1 VAKKK
6 LESVRK
12 VYSQQEKQLI
22 RELSEL
28 REQRAEQRS
37 QAERLKEMLTHYR
50 GLHME
55 RSSLTAGEIMRLSSF
70 YQKVSGALDAQESYV
85 TRLDMAYEGK
95 RAQWHG
101 AYRQRRA
108 MEQVLEK
115 AADRERTEARRKERR
130 QAGTGTTRGT
140 AKGSEAGSD
149 GNGDP
154 GSGRGSWAML
164 NED

>member
-6 LESVRK
+6 LESVKK
-12 VYSQQEKQLI
+12 VYAQQEKQLT

-28 REQRAEQRS
+28 REQCAEQRS
-37 QAERLKEMLTHYR
+37 QADNLKEMLTHYR
-50 GLHME
+50 GLHLE
-55 RSSLTAGEIMRLSSF
+55 RSSLTAAEMMRLSSF

-95 RAQWHG
+95 RSQWHG

-115 AADRERTEARRKERR
+115 AADRERADARRKERR
-130 QAGTGTTRGT
+130 KTVSGT
-140 AKGSEAGSD
+140 ATGIAMGPATGAATGPEAGS
-149 GNGDP
+149 
-154 GSGRGSWAML
+154 
-164 NED
+164 

>member
-1 VAKKK
+1 VAKNK

-12 VYSQQEKQLI
+12 VYAQQEKQLT

-28 REQRAEQRS
+28 REQCAEQRS
-37 QAERLKEMLTHYR
+37 QAEHLKEMLTHYR
-50 GLHME
+50 GLHLE

-70 YQKVSGALDAQESYV
+70 YQKVSGALDAQESFV

-115 AADRERTEARRKERR
+115 AADRERAEARRKERR
-130 QAGTGTTRGT
+130 KTATGNATR
-140 AKGSEAGSD
+140 AEADSERG
-149 GNGDP
+149 P
-154 GSGRGSWAML
+154 GPGRRSWTML

>member
-1 VAKKK
+1 MAKKK
-6 LESVRK
+6 LESVKK
-12 VYSQQEKQLI
+12 VYSQQEKQLV

-28 REQRAEQRS
+28 SEQRAEQRS
-37 QAERLKEMLTHYR
+37 QAEHLKEMLTHYR
-50 GLHME
+50 GLHLE

-115 AADRERTEARRKERR
+115 ATDRERTEARRKERR
-130 QAGTGTTRGT
+130 QAATGT
-140 AKGSEAGSD
+140 AKGSGAGSD
-149 GNGDP
+149 GARDP
-154 GSGRGSWAML
+154 GSGRGSWTML